1 VEAGRWNRIYKQFR
15 ISRIVWNFTCC
26 GKCNG
31 SGDCRKLPSAGGTL
45 CPSYRATEMK
55 RTPRA
60 RANALRE
67 YLTHSE
73 KTISSTTK
81 NCIKYLNCVC
91 CKACA
96 SECPSN
102 VDIAAMKSGFYTN
115 IKSKWVSWRNKVF
128 AFNAKLN
135 GLNPQRLLISW

>member
-1 VEAGRWNRIYKQFR
+1 MDENPWVEAGRVEPDIQSR
-15 ISRIVWNFTCC
+15 ISRIVWEFCVL
-26 GKCNG
+26 
-31 SGDCRKLPSAGGTL
+31 RKKMARVIAENYLRLVVL
-45 CPSYRATEMK
+45 CVPVIVPPEMK

-73 KTISSTTK
+73 KDNK
-81 NCIKYLNCVC
+81 FDHEELYKVFELCVS

-102 VDIAAMKSGFYTN
+102 VYSSNEIGVLYQYQKQMGFHGA
-115 IKSKWVSWRNKVF
+115 IKC
-128 AFNAKLN
+128 
-135 GLNPQRLLISW
+135 LL

>member
-1 VEAGRWNRIYKQFR
+1 MKTFGWKGRVEPIYKQFR
-15 ISRIVWNFTCC
+15 ISRIVWNLRAAE
-26 GKCNG
+26 NAMA
-31 SGDCRKLPSAGGTL
+31 RVIAENYLRLVVL
-45 CPSYRATEMK
+45 CVQLSCHRNEKDT
-55 RTPRA
+55 TRA

-73 KTISSTTK
+73 KDKISSTTK

-102 VDIAAMKSGFYTN
+102 GYSSNEIG
-115 IKSKWVSWRNKVF
+115 VF
-128 AFNAKLN
+128 IPYQKQIFMA
-135 GLNPQRLLISW
+135 Q